1 MTTRFIQAP
10 EAFVVTGIGTSETQI
25 TLSNFKTISGDT
37 ITQSMIGGVSD
48 YMAMTLSPKTD
59 REEQVWARVDSVSG
73 SNVILDIIRAVNP
86 VSPYDNG
93 GGIARAHNVND
104 TAVISNNPALFNKLT
119 AKDNNEV
126 VAGDWTFNGDNTHNG
141 EETFTDTVDVTGGL
155 LKVAPAVAND
165 EPYTK
170 LQSDTALALK
180 ANANTTV
187 NLTGNQTVAGIKTF
201 GSAPIV
207 PTAVNPTEAVNKSQ
221 MEAYIAPLS
230 GDILASDSAFGTT
243 KLDVAADV
251 PADPK
256 ALTATANRVDALA
269 GGGDFGTP
277 SGSNK
282 FLTEGSIASNT
293 LVKPPQTVIFT
304 SSGTWNKDAGLKYI
318 VVELVGGGGG
328 GGGRNSTDETSAGSG
343 AGAGYSKRTI
353 LASTLGSTEDVTI
366 GAGGTGHAGGSNSD
380 GTAGGATS
388 FGALLSATGGPAG
401 RGTDTTIPVGGIGS
415 GGDINLSGD
424 NGAIPGTFER
434 AIAALNKGGNSMFGT
449 GGYQSITGGAGGNG
463 RGFGSGGAGGRRAS
477 STTNAGGNGAP
488 GIVMVTE
495 YYS

>member
-48 YMAMTLSPKTD
+48 YVAMTLSPKTD
-59 REEQVWARVDSVSG
+59 REEQVWAKVGSVSG

-86 VSPYDNG
+86 VSPYNNG
-93 GGIARAHNVND
+93 GGIARPHNVND

-126 VAGDWTFNGDNTHNG
+126 VAGDWTFSGDNTHNG
-141 EETFTDTVDVTGGL
+141 EETFTDTVDVTVGL
-155 LKVAPAVAND
+155 LKVAPAVADD

-180 ANANTTV
+180 ASANATV

-201 GSAPIV
+201 SSAPIV

-221 MEAYIAPLS
+221 MEAFVSTNS

-251 PADPK
+251 PVDPK
-256 ALTATANRVDALA
+256 ALTATANRVAALA

-277 SGSNK
+277 SGDNK
-282 FLTEGSIASNT
+282 FLTEEITEGTGKVQRASQFNMFGN
-293 LVKPPQTVIFT
+293 VKF
-304 SSGTWNKDAGLKYI
+304 GTTTRS
-318 VVELVGGGGG
+318 V
-328 GGGRNSTDETSAGSG
+328 TGSG
-343 AGAGYSKRTI
+343 ATVNIAHG
-353 LASTLGSTEDVTI
+353 LGVSPKLVLI
-366 GAGGTGHAGGSNSD
+366 RAVVGT
-380 GTAGGATS
+380 
-388 FGALLSATGGPAG
+388 
-401 RGTDTTIPVGGIGS
+401 
-415 GGDINLSGD
+415 
-424 NGAIPGTFER
+424 
-434 AIAALNKGGNSMFGT
+434 
-449 GGYQSITGGAGGNG
+449 
-463 RGFGSGGAGGRRAS
+463 
-477 STTNAGGNGAP
+477 TTNASQALSSQNHGIWTPDGQTCIAITNSTSSSASLNSATTISRDGYVVYIHQHDNTAGNYQRAVLTTNATNLTFTWTYSGASGGLPAGNIQILWEAHA
-488 GIVMVTE
+488 
-495 YYS
+495 